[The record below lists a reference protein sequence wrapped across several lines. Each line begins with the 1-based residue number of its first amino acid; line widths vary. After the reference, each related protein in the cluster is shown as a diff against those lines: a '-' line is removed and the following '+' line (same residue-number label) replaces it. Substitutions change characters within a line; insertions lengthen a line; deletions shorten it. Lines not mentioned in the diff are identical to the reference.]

1 MPSSPLPPPLPPL
14 SRLPA
19 MPSSPRPP
27 PDPALSRLPA
37 LLSAAA
43 AGLLFA
49 AGLAVSGMTQPAK
62 VIGFLNL
69 GGIASG
75 QWDPSL
81 AFVMGGALLVT
92 LIGFAITPP
101 NPAHPERHPWFAQR
115 FQLPTRQD
123 IDTRLLLGAALFGIG
138 WGAGG
143 LLPRAGPEH
152 AVQRWA
158 GHRGLCGRHAGWHG
172 RGPTLAA
179 LKPPRGMGMG
189 ASRQG

>member
-1 MPSSPLPPPLPPL
+1 MSTSVT
-14 SRLPA
+14 
-19 MPSSPRPP
+19 PRPTP
-27 PDPALSRLPA
+27 STTDPALSRLPA
-37 LLSAAA
+37 LLSAMA

-92 LIGFAITPP
+92 LIGFAVTPP
-101 NPAHPERHPWFAQR
+101 SPAHPERHPLFAQR

-138 WGAGG
+138 WGLAGYCPGPALSTLLSGG
-143 LLPRAGPEH
+143 LDTAAFVAAMLAGM
-152 AVQRWA
+152 AVARRWL
-158 GHRGLCGRHAGWHG
+158 R
-172 RGPTLAA
+172 
-179 LKPPRGMGMG
+179 
-189 ASRQG
+189 